1 MSPDS
6 PPPKAPKPPPGLTH
20 PGLTGVPET
29 MLWTL
34 HNRAAEAM
42 RPNAR
47 FHDPEAVRIYQALAY
62 DYERHFGR
70 ADGSHAMRAAAID
83 AILRRWLE
91 RHPDG
96 TIVSLG
102 EGLETQ
108 RHRVD
113 NGRLNWL
120 TVDLPEGIALRDHF
134 LPPAPRVRH
143 LAADA
148 RDPAWMDAVTGDGP
162 VHIVAQGLFMY
173 LPEADVRR
181 LVAALAR
188 RFPGGQ
194 LVFDT
199 VPVWLSR
206 LTLRGLHRTPHYR
219 IPPMPWGIDADA
231 VVPTLRGWSPQVAV
245 VETLDYRMPRGLP
258 RLMDTLFRLTPALR
272 HKLPGLVRVEF
283 AGYNSGT
290 R

>member
-1 MSPDS
+1 MSPDV
-6 PPPKAPKPPPGLTH
+6 PPPKLPPGLTS

-34 HNRAAEAM
+34 HNRAAEAL
-42 RPNAR
+42 RPNGD
-47 FHDPEAVRIYQALAY
+47 FHDPEAVRIYQSLAY

-108 RHRVD
+108 RARVD
-113 NGRLNWL
+113 NGRLTWL
-120 TVDLPEGIALRDHF
+120 TVDLPEGIALRERF
-134 LPPAPRVRH
+134 LPPGPRVRH

-148 RDPAWMDAVTGDGP
+148 RDPTWMDAVAGGP
-162 VHIVAQGLFMY
+162 THIVAQGLFMY
-173 LPEADVRR
+173 LPEADVRQ
-181 LVAALAR
+181 LVATLAR
-188 RFPGGQ
+188 RFPGGH

-206 LTLRGLHRTPHYR
+206 LTLRGLNRTPHYR
-219 IPPMPWGIDADA
+219 MPPMPFGIDADRVA
-231 VVPTLRGWSPQVAV
+231 STLRGWVPDLAT
-245 VETLDYRMPRGLP
+245 VETLEYRMPRGLP

-283 AGYNSGT
+283 K
-290 R
+290 RP

>member
-1 MSPDS
+1 MSPDALS
-6 PPPKAPKPPPGLTH
+6 PPPKLPPGLS
-20 PGLTGVPET
+20 GVPET

-42 RPNAR
+42 RPNGD

-83 AILRRWLE
+83 AVLRRWLE
-91 RHPDG
+91 HHPDG
-96 TIVSLG
+96 TVISLG

-108 RHRVD
+108 RGRVD
-113 NGRLNWL
+113 NGRVQWL

-134 LPPAPRVRH
+134 LPPGPRTRH

-148 RDPAWMDAVTGDGP
+148 RDPAWMDAVAGDGP

-173 LPEADVRR
+173 LTEAEVRH
-181 LVAALAR
+181 LVTGLAR
-188 RFPGGQ
+188 RFPGAQ

-199 VPVWLSR
+199 VPAWLSR
-206 LTLRGLHRTPHYR
+206 LTLRGLNRTPHYR
-219 IPPMPWGIDADA
+219 LPPMPWGIDTDR
-231 VVPTLRGWSPQVAV
+231 VVPTLTAWSPLIAV
-245 VETLDYRMPRGLP
+245 VETLEYRMPRGLP
-258 RLMDTLFRLTPALR
+258 LLMDTLFRLTPTLR
-272 HKLPGLVRVEF
+272 HKLPGLARVEF
-283 AGYNSGT
+283 AG
-290 R
+290 

>member
-1 MSPDS
+1 MSPDNQR
-6 PPPKAPKPPPGLTH
+6 PKHSPGLTQ

-42 RPNAR
+42 RPNGR

-62 DYERHFGR
+62 DFERHFGR
-70 ADGSHAMRAAAID
+70 ADGSHAARAAAID
-83 AILRRWLE
+83 ALLRAWLDQ
-91 RHPDG
+91 HPEG
-96 TIVSLG
+96 TVVSLG

-113 NGRLNWL
+113 NGRLSWL

-134 LPPAPRVRH
+134 LPPSDTRTRH

-162 VHIVAQGLFMY
+162 VHLVAQGLFMY
-173 LPEADVRR
+173 LAEADVRR
-181 LVAALAR
+181 LVATLAQ

-199 VPVWLSR
+199 VPAWLSR

-258 RLMDTLFRLTPALR
+258 RLVDTLFRLTPALR

-283 AGYNSGT
+283 EG
-290 R
+290 